1 MLISKVDQ
9 LSALADHPPVARLNW
24 TLSCILIFTT
34 HSYQPSLP
42 GFHLLVVVVEINDLR
57 FNHGLLLTF
66 DRSHALVVSTIV
78 AITTGTRRRPTIGA
92 RCIAPAT
99 EKALCIIVGT
109 TNAVFMRLIP
119 QLKLAGLHIS
129 VSLLASNL
137 RTYGVLDYTLK
148 SANHKRYW
156 SQRTYETAWPY
167 LFEDRLQGYEQQRQ
181 DTGLTR
187 GARASSDL
195 LGCTSEQQRSLY
207 CLRPRK

>member
-1 MLISKVDQ
+1 
-9 LSALADHPPVARLNW
+9 
-24 TLSCILIFTT
+24 
-34 HSYQPSLP
+34 
-42 GFHLLVVVVEINDLR
+42 
-57 FNHGLLLTF
+57 
-66 DRSHALVVSTIV
+66 
-78 AITTGTRRRPTIGA
+78 
-92 RCIAPAT
+92 
-99 EKALCIIVGT
+99 
-109 TNAVFMRLIP
+109 MRLIP